1 MDGKIAVNKKGLFIM
16 EISSWI
22 ESLQG
27 KSRWE
32 LQYDSTG
39 LILDDCRVLVA
50 DVYDDYLIFN
60 LLDVELN
67 ARQLFMMEI
76 AAFNECNAITL
87 EMRIEEAINRV
98 TNE

>member
-1 MDGKIAVNKKGLFIM
+1 M
-16 EISSWI
+16 EISNWI
-22 ESLQG
+22 KTLQG

-39 LILDDCRVLVA
+39 LMFDDCCVLVA

-60 LLDVELN
+60 LLDAKLN

-76 AAFNECNAITL
+76 AAVNECNAITL

>member
-1 MDGKIAVNKKGLFIM
+1 MKIID
-16 EISSWI
+16 WI
-22 ESLQG
+22 KTLQG

-39 LILDDCRVLVA
+39 LMFDDCRILVA

-60 LLDVELN
+60 LLDAELN

-76 AAFNECNAITL
+76 AAVNECNAIAL
-87 EMRIEEAINRV
+87 EMRIEDAINRV

>member
-1 MDGKIAVNKKGLFIM
+1 MKIIDWVK
-16 EISSWI
+16 
-22 ESLQG
+22 SLQC

-39 LILDDCRVLVA
+39 LMFDDCRILVA

-60 LLDVELN
+60 LLDAELN
-67 ARQLFMMEI
+67 AKQLFMMEI
-76 AAFNECNAITL
+76 AAVNECNAITL

>member
-1 MDGKIAVNKKGLFIM
+1 M
-16 EISSWI
+16 EISNWI
-22 ESLQG
+22 KTLQG

-39 LILDDCRVLVA
+39 LMFDDCRVLVA

-60 LLDVELN
+60 LLDAELN

-76 AAFNECNAITL
+76 AAVNECNAITL
-87 EMRIEEAINRV
+87 EMRIEEAVNRV
-98 TNE
+98 TDE

>member
-1 MDGKIAVNKKGLFIM
+1 MKISN
-16 EISSWI
+16 WI
-22 ESLQG
+22 KTLQG

-39 LILDDCRVLVA
+39 LMLDDCRVLVA

-60 LLDVELN
+60 LLDAELD
-67 ARQLFMMEI
+67 AKQLFMMEI
-76 AAFNECNAITL
+76 AAVNECNAIPL

>member
-1 MDGKIAVNKKGLFIM
+1 M
-16 EISSWI
+16 EIINWI
-22 ESLQG
+22 KTLQG

-39 LILDDCRVLVA
+39 LVFDDCRILVA

-60 LLDVELN
+60 LLDAELN

-76 AAFNECNAITL
+76 AAVNECNAITL

>member
-1 MDGKIAVNKKGLFIM
+1 MKISN
-16 EISSWI
+16 WI
-22 ESLQG
+22 KNLQG

-39 LILDDCRVLVA
+39 LMFDDCRILVA

-60 LLDVELN
+60 LLDAELN

-76 AAFNECNAITL
+76 AAVNECNAITL

>member
-1 MDGKIAVNKKGLFIM
+1 MKISN
-16 EISSWI
+16 WI

-39 LILDDCRVLVA
+39 LMFDDCCVLVA

-60 LLDVELN
+60 LLDAELN

-76 AAFNECNAITL
+76 AAVNECNAITL

>member
-1 MDGKIAVNKKGLFIM
+1 M
-16 EISSWI
+16 EISNWI
-22 ESLQG
+22 KTLQG

-39 LILDDCRVLVA
+39 LMLDDCCVLVA

-67 ARQLFMMEI
+67 AKQLFMMEI
-76 AAFNECNAITL
+76 AAVNECNAITL
-87 EMRIEEAINRV
+87 EMRIEEAINLV

>member
-1 MDGKIAVNKKGLFIM
+1 MKIAG
-16 EISSWI
+16 WI
-22 ESLQG
+22 KTLQG

-32 LQYDSTG
+32 LKNESTG
-39 LILDDCRVLVA
+39 LMLDDCRVLVA

-60 LLDVELN
+60 LLDAELN

-76 AAFNECNAITL
+76 AAVNECSAITL

>member
-1 MDGKIAVNKKGLFIM
+1 MKISN
-16 EISSWI
+16 WI
-22 ESLQG
+22 ETLQG

-39 LILDDCRVLVA
+39 LMFDDCRILVA
-50 DVYDDYLIFN
+50 DIYDDYLIFN

-76 AAFNECNAITL
+76 AAVNECNAITL
-87 EMRIEEAINRV
+87 EIRIEEAINRV

>member
-1 MDGKIAVNKKGLFIM
+1 M
-16 EISSWI
+16 EISNWI
-22 ESLQG
+22 KTLQG

-39 LILDDCRVLVA
+39 LMFDDCRILVA

-60 LLDVELN
+60 LLDAESN
-67 ARQLFMMEI
+67 AKQLFMMEI
-76 AAFNECNAITL
+76 AAVNECDAITL
-87 EMRIEEAINRV
+87 EMRIEEAIKRV

>member
-1 MDGKIAVNKKGLFIM
+1 MKTAD
-16 EISSWI
+16 WI
-22 ESLQG
+22 KTLQG

-39 LILDDCRVLVA
+39 LMFDDCRVLVA

-60 LLDVELN
+60 LLDAELN
-67 ARQLFMMEI
+67 AKQLFMMEI
-76 AAFNECNAITL
+76 AAVNECNAITL

>member
-1 MDGKIAVNKKGLFIM
+1 MKIIDWVK
-16 EISSWI
+16 
-22 ESLQG
+22 SLQG

-39 LILDDCRVLVA
+39 LVFDDCRILVA

-60 LLDVELN
+60 LLDAELN

-76 AAFNECNAITL
+76 AAVNECNAITL

>member
-1 MDGKIAVNKKGLFIM
+1 MKIIDWVK
-16 EISSWI
+16 
-22 ESLQG
+22 SLQA

-32 LQYDSTG
+32 LQYEGTG
-39 LILDDCRVLVA
+39 LILEDCRVLVA

-60 LLDVELN
+60 LLDLESN

-76 AAFNECNAITL
+76 AAVNECNAITL

>member
-1 MDGKIAVNKKGLFIM
+1 MKIIDWVK
-16 EISSWI
+16 
-22 ESLQG
+22 SLQG

-32 LQYDSTG
+32 LQYDSTD
-39 LILDDCRVLVA
+39 LMLDDCRILVA

-60 LLDVELN
+60 LLDAELN
-67 ARQLFMMEI
+67 AKQLFMMEI
-76 AAFNECNAITL
+76 AAVNECDAITL

>member
-1 MDGKIAVNKKGLFIM
+1 MKIAD
-16 EISSWI
+16 WI
-22 ESLQG
+22 KTLQG

-32 LQYDSTG
+32 LKYDSTG
-39 LILDDCRVLVA
+39 LMLDDCRILVA

-60 LLDVELN
+60 LLDAQLN
-67 ARQLFMMEI
+67 AKQLFMMEI
-76 AAFNECNAITL
+76 AAVNECNAITL

>member
-1 MDGKIAVNKKGLFIM
+1 M
-16 EISSWI
+16 EISNWI
-22 ESLQG
+22 QTLQG

-39 LILDDCRVLVA
+39 LMFDDCRILVA

-60 LLDVELN
+60 LLDAELN
-67 ARQLFMMEI
+67 AKPLFMMEI
-76 AAFNECNAITL
+76 AAFNDCSAITL

>member
-1 MDGKIAVNKKGLFIM
+1 MG
-16 EISSWI
+16 ISNWI
-22 ESLQG
+22 KTLQG

-32 LQYDSTG
+32 LQYDSIG
-39 LILDDCRVLVA
+39 LMLDDCRILVA

-60 LLDVELN
+60 LLDAELN
-67 ARQLFMMEI
+67 AKQLFMMEI
-76 AAFNECNAITL
+76 AAVNECNAMTL

>member
-1 MDGKIAVNKKGLFIM
+1 MKISN
-16 EISSWI
+16 WI
-22 ESLQG
+22 KTLQG

-39 LILDDCRVLVA
+39 LMLDDCRVLVA

-67 ARQLFMMEI
+67 ARQLFMMESSK
-76 AAFNECNAITL
+76 ARPNLSRRCKAVKFLAKGCNSRTVIQKYYNA
-87 EMRIEEAINRV
+87 
-98 TNE
+98 